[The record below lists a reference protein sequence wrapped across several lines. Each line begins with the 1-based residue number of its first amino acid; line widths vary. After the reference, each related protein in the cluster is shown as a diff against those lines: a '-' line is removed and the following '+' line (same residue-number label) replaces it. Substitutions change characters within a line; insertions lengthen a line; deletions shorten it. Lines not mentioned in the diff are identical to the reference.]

1 VCKDQR
7 VAHEAGAFFIVLRT
21 LTMSGFTYTA
31 REPGGP
37 TVRGTVEASS
47 RREAL
52 RLVSARGLRP
62 LVVEEST
69 GRKPAAATAQA
80 TPAGGWSSAHR
91 LPLIRALS
99 RLVDGGLSA
108 SEAVRLLALR
118 LKEPPLRS
126 LAAALW
132 QQLSQGRTLSQAL
145 ADHPRVFDGQTVSL
159 IAAGEATGNLREVLQ
174 RLISRLTQERET
186 RRRLVAALSYPLLVC
201 GLSIAVIL
209 FFLFYLLPRLEV
221 LLDSLGGKLPW
232 ATQALVSFADF
243 LLHYGPFVLGGLALA
258 GAAWWRWRHTASGRL
273 ATDGWLLRA
282 PLAGPYIIRLTILNF
297 THTMAILL
305 ENGITTAESL
315 RLAERTIVNLAMR
328 EKLHQAIDRVLEGET
343 LSGALARTQLLPL
356 LVLDQ
361 LAVGE
366 QTGRLAP
373 SLRAIAEEY
382 QGDVS
387 RALESFTKFISSA
400 VLAAAFGFVAF
411 LAYAIVSAVLQV
423 SSSFRF

>member
-1 VCKDQR
+1 
-7 VAHEAGAFFIVLRT
+7 
-21 LTMSGFTYTA
+21 MPGFAYTA

-37 TVRGTVEASS
+37 TVHGTVDAPS
-47 RREAL
+47 RRDAL
-52 RLVSARGLRP
+52 RMVSARGLRP
-62 LVVEEST
+62 LSVEEST
-69 GRKPAAATAQA
+69 GSKQTLPIPAAASGTWG
-80 TPAGGWSSAHR
+80 PALQ

-108 SEAVRLLALR
+108 SEGVRLLAVR
-118 LKEPPLRS
+118 LKEPPLRT

-145 ADHPRVFDGQTVSL
+145 ADHPRVFAGQTVSL
-159 IAAGEATGNLREVLQ
+159 IAAGEATGSLREVLQ
-174 RLISRLTQERET
+174 RLILHLTQARET
-186 RRRLVAALSYPLLVC
+186 RRRLLAALSYPLLVC
-201 GLSIAVIL
+201 GLSLAVIL
-209 FFLFYLLPRLEV
+209 FFLFFLLPRLQV
-221 LLDSLGGKLPW
+221 LLDSLGGELPW
-232 ATQALVSFADF
+232 ATQLLVSLADF
-243 LLHYGPFVLGGLALA
+243 LLHYGLVVALVIVLTAV
-258 GAAWWRWRHTASGRL
+258 AWWRWRQSPGGRH
-273 ATDGWLLRA
+273 ATDAWLLRA
-282 PLAGPYIIRLTILNF
+282 PLAGTYTVRLTILNF

-315 RLAERTIVNLAMR
+315 RLAERTIENLAMR

-382 QGDVS
+382 QADVS
-387 RALESFTKFISSA
+387 RWLESFTKVISSA

-423 SSSFRF
+423 SSSFHF